1 MSSTVSRPKAM
12 MRSARLTTGSSRA
25 PLVKTPRARGCG
37 SGTAPLALYVV
48 STGAGRAST
57 KACRVSIGEIDEGAA
72 VEEGVCESIGARG
85 HPRTQG
91 REDRARGA
99 RELPRDGG
107 HDAGRRLLVAQD
119 ERQALR
125 ACGFEQLEIGSAA
138 GHPEETLHAGPAQA
152 LDEDIGD
159 GGHQRRSGRV

>member
-1 MSSTVSRPKAM
+1 MHGA
-12 MRSARLTTGSSRA
+12 ARLGERELRRAGDLIRCRLRCHRETVFHDGAKESRMIQG
-25 PLVKTPRARGCG
+25 LV
-37 SGTAPLALYVV
+37 SGE
-48 STGAGRAST
+48 GE

-91 REDRARGA
+91 REDRARSA

-152 LDEDIGD
+152 LDEDVGD
-159 GGHQRRSGRV
+159 GGHQRCSGRV